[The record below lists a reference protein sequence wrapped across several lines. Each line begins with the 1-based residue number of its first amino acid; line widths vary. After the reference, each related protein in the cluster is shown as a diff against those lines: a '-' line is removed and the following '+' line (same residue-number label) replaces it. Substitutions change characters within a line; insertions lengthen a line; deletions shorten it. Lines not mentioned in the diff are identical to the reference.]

1 MIKSLRYVDEEIVA
15 VFHVRTYVCLFEPHD
30 DQQPDS
36 SLPQDPT
43 GEIHGYFHRDLVEQ
57 IGPALTVG
65 VGVVLRHV
73 SVFTPFASTI
83 GGSSESYLNI
93 IPRNLQRV
101 FLPKGHPATS
111 EPIVSAFH
119 AEQDEL
125 MAKELAAEQGG
136 GTRSNPTAQ
145 SRSNPVLQQS
155 SVRHTS
161 TELSFLS
168 QRQVVHRN
176 PPARP
181 PPSIAEAL
189 QAQAEDGGTKRKKKD
204 KEATEASG
212 LGRWQWNKL
221 LQKDPKAKDDS
232 SRSSTQPTASSSSS
246 SSSLAR
252 FKNLLS
258 QRNARR
264 L

>member
-1 MIKSLRYVDEEIVA
+1 MM
-15 VFHVRTYVCLFEPHD
+15 T
-30 DQQPDS
+30 S
-36 SLPQDPT
+36 SLTTLSLQDPT

-65 VGVVLRHV
+65 AGVVLRHV

-111 EPIVSAFH
+111 EPIVSEFH

-125 MAKELAAEQGG
+125 IAKELAAEQGTS
-136 GTRSNPTAQ
+136 GTRSNPAVQ

-181 PPSIAEAL
+181 VPSIAEVMQEGAT
-189 QAQAEDGGTKRKKKD
+189 EDGGKKRKKKKKD
-204 KEATEASG
+204 KEPAEASG

-221 LQKDPKAKDDS
+221 LQKDPKSKDDGD